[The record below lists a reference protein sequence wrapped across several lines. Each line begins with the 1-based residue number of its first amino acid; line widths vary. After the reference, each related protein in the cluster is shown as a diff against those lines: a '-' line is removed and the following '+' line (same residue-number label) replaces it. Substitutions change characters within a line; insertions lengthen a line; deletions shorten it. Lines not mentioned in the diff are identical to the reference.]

1 LTVAGNYI
9 FSAIRRGKMPS
20 IIPVKLTPRILLMLA
35 VLILGVGFGL
45 GRFVGGRSLEGFA
58 QEGLTGIPR
67 CSSCKQN
74 ASKCACGAKG
84 MARLICP
91 PCREPDMS
99 KYVLKS
105 SVPPCQACPDMTN
118 YMLKTECPPV
128 ADLSK
133 YVLKSSIPKQQPV
146 IIDNSACRKDVG
158 ECPPCPRPR
167 CPTVTCPAAPSC
179 PAPAPCPR
187 PVCPTTTVKCK
198 AEPSAGGDTVRP
210 FLAPLNMSPFGM

>member
-1 LTVAGNYI
+1 MASV
-9 FSAIRRGKMPS
+9 S
-20 IIPVKLTPRILLMLA
+20 IPFKLTPQILLALA

-45 GRFVGGRSLEGFA
+45 GQYVGGRSLENFA
-58 QEGLTGIPR
+58 VSEGLTGIPR
-67 CSSCKQN
+67 CSSCKKQADN
-74 ASKCACGAKG
+74 CACSKKG
-84 MARLICP
+84 LARLVCP
-91 PCREPDMS
+91 PCRAQDLS

-105 SVPPCQACPDMTN
+105 SIPPCPALPDMSH

-146 IIDNSACRKDVG
+146 IIDNSACKKDAG

-167 CPTVTCPAAPSC
+167 CPTVKCPPATVC

-187 PVCPTTTVKCK
+187 TVCPATTVKCK
-198 AEPSAGGDTVRP
+198 ADPEYKDTVRP
-210 FLAPLNMSPFGM
+210 FLAPLNMAHFGQGM